1 MKRVRVSVFGR
12 VQGVGFRSFAQEC
25 ASMCE
30 ITGWVKN
37 EWDGS
42 VTLEIQGDE
51 GETERFLAILC
62 PGNRYAHVD
71 RLTKEEVPVLE
82 TERGFHIRY

>member
-25 ASMCE
+25 ASICE
-30 ITGWVKN
+30 ITGWVRN

-42 VTLEIQGDE
+42 VSLEVQGDE
-51 GETERFLAILC
+51 EEITRFLAIVRL
-62 PGNRYAHVD
+62 GTRYAHVD

-82 TERGFHIRY
+82 TERGFHIRW